1 MRRLLN
7 TLYVTQHDTYLSLDG
22 DNIVILKDSTQLLRV
37 PLLNFESIVTF
48 GYTGASPALI
58 RYCADRHISIVFLT
72 TSGKFSAR
80 VVGKTYG
87 NVLLRKRQYAITENI
102 EITLSI
108 VKNMMIGKLYNHKW
122 ILERMTREY
131 PLRIDVE
138 SFKETSKHLGD
149 LMQQIRLSETLEEI
163 RGFEGQAAFRYF
175 RHYNDMILNQK
186 EDFYYHRRSRRPP
199 LDRVNALLSFAYTL
213 LANDIAS
220 ALETV
225 GLDPYVGYLHQDRP
239 GRISLALDVMEE
251 LRGVM
256 ADRFILSIINKRLL
270 QKNDFIRKE
279 NGAFLLTEDARKK
292 FIQAWQAKK
301 QEQITHPYLGEKIS
315 WGLVPYAQSM
325 LLARFIRGDMDEY
338 PTFLWK

>member
-22 DNIVILKDSTQLLRV
+22 DNIVILKDNTQLLRV

-48 GYTGASPALI
+48 GYTGASPALM

-87 NVLLRKRQYAITENI
+87 NVLLRKRQYAITENK
-102 EITLSI
+102 EVTLLI

-122 ILERMTREY
+122 ILERMTREN

-138 SFKETSKHLGD
+138 SFKETSKQLGD
-149 LMQQIRLSETLEEI
+149 LMQQIRQSETLEEI

-175 RHYNDMILNQK
+175 RHYDDMILNQK
-186 EDFYYHRRSRRPP
+186 EDFFYHKRSRRPP
-199 LDRVNALLSFAYTL
+199 LDRVNAFLSFAYTL

-256 ADRFILSIINKRLL
+256 ADRFILSIINKKLF

-301 QEQITHPYLGEKIS
+301 QEQITHPYLGEKIP

-338 PTFLWK
+338 PPFLWK